1 MKKYLL
7 TVFFEK
13 TTPKELTKIAFGLAP
28 MVDSLDIKYSM
39 VGDNASIF
47 QFNSEVES
55 DNLQDF
61 IVGLLYDFS
70 DTFVLTD
77 ITEKN
82 SVKMTENLS
91 QYLLDTNGKEVVIN
105 ESFKN
110 LLDEENIHETAEEFI
125 SILLEEIEKEIP
137 RPSLNDIL
145 DKIVDKGMD
154 SLTELEKQYLDEYSK
169 K

>member
-13 TTPKELTKIAFGLAP
+13 TTPQELTKIALGLAP
-28 MVDSLDIKYSM
+28 MVDSFDIKYSM
-39 VGDNASIF
+39 VGNNASIF
-47 QFNSEVES
+47 QFNSEIES

-61 IVGLLYDFS
+61 IVGLLYEFS

-77 ITEKN
+77 ITDKN

-110 LLDEENIHETAEEFI
+110 LLDEENMHETAEEFI
-125 SILLEEIEKEIP
+125 SILLEEIEKETP

-145 DKIVDKGMD
+145 DKIVDEGMD

>member
-13 TTPKELTKIAFGLAP
+13 TTPQELTKIALGLAP
-28 MVDSLDIKYSM
+28 MVDSFDIKYSM
-39 VGDNASIF
+39 VGNNASIF

-55 DNLQDF
+55 ENLQDF
-61 IVGLLYDFS
+61 IVGLLYEFS

-77 ITEKN
+77 ITDKN

-110 LLDEENIHETAEEFI
+110 LLDEENMHENAQEFI
-125 SILLEEIEKEIP
+125 SILLEEIENVAP

-145 DKIVDKGMD
+145 DKIVDRGMD

>member
-13 TTPKELTKIAFGLAP
+13 TTPQELTKIALGLAP
-28 MVDSLDIKYSM
+28 MVDSFDIKYSM

-55 DNLQDF
+55 ENLQDF
-61 IVGLLYDFS
+61 IVGLLYEFS

-77 ITEKN
+77 ITDKN

-110 LLDEENIHETAEEFI
+110 LLDEENMHENAQEFI
-125 SILLEEIEKEIP
+125 SILLEEIENVAP

-145 DKIVDKGMD
+145 DKIVDRGMD